1 MRFIRHGRDKPGH
14 DEGELYAG
22 HDGVGVSRRYGL
34 ISNSRANSVYERF

>member
-1 MRFIRHGRDKPGH
+1 MRFIRHGRDKR
-14 DEGELYAG
+14 G